1 MGILLLLDEPEDMEA
16 EVLEL
21 GDGTLA
27 DDVFEMGE
35 KVTGGFT
42 ADGRL
47 WPVLLVAICGWLTGG
62 PNEYGITNEELGGSV
77 FPKNDFTWVLV
88 R

>member
-21 GDGTLA
+21 GAETLA

-47 WPVLLVAICGWLTGG
+47 
-62 PNEYGITNEELGGSV
+62 
-77 FPKNDFTWVLV
+77 
-88 R
+88 